1 MPSGRAETSS
11 VAVYAG
17 AELSVPRLVQ
27 APPDTLRWNSTD
39 CSGRSGST
47 VAVSA
52 TGSIRLTVPPSVGL
66 LMVTWL
72 RGTCVLRADEP
83 RVWPALS
90 STAAR

>member
-1 MPSGRAETSS
+1 M
-11 VAVYAG
+11 YAG
-17 AELSVPRLVQ
+17 AELSVPRLVHG
-27 APPDTLRWNSTD
+27 PPDTLRWNSTD

-52 TGSIRLTVPPSVGL
+52 TGSILLTVPPSVGL
-66 LMVTWL
+66 LMVTCV
-72 RGTCVLRADEP
+72 RGTFVLRAADP